1 MHRELTP
8 QLVDL
13 TRCLYWYVLLF
24 KQALYEKRSVQ
35 KSFEKKKHEKDFI
48 CHLMMFSQTMKND
61 SVHGNKGPRAPTLKK
76 TILYS

>member
-35 KSFEKKKHEKDFI
+35 KNFEKKN
-48 CHLMMFSQTMKND
+48 T
-61 SVHGNKGPRAPTLKK
+61 KK
-76 TILYS
+76 ILYAI